1 MAEHNL
7 LVLLS
12 EQGESMLIAV
22 SGALPGESRDNVF
35 LEGKKSVESRQGHA
49 FKKG

>member
-1 MAEHNL
+1 MAEHNR

-12 EQGESMLIAV
+12 EQGESMLIAL
-22 SGALPGESRDNVF
+22 SGALSGESRGYVF
-35 LEGKKSVESRQGHA
+35 LEPKKSVESRHGHA